1 MGILYV
7 LRTSDEITSLP
18 PTILS
23 SSWGLNLQ
31 QNLIKQQ
38 NNYFIRVFLSVDA
51 LQTWLN
57 SNRLTDSELISVLNE
72 WKAID
77 GNSITESYY
86 ELPSYTPGVS
96 GLIS

>member
-7 LRTSDEITSLP
+7 LRTSTDFTNLP
-18 PTILS
+18 SPILS
-23 SSWGLNLQ
+23 SSWGLRLQ
-31 QNLIKQQ
+31 SNLIKQQ
-38 NNYFIRVFLSVDA
+38 NNYFIRVFLSVEA
-51 LQTWLN
+51 LQTWLD
-57 SNRLTDSELISVLNE
+57 SNRLTDSEVISVLNE